1 MGEQEERQ
9 ARFERLYDQASLQVL
24 GYALRRA
31 DSPEDAADVV
41 SETFM
46 IAWRRLD
53 EVPAGDEA
61 RLWLYGVARRVLANQ
76 RRGQQR
82 RERLNA
88 RLRDEVAVVSAR
100 AEAERPAPNSAVM
113 AALSRLDE
121 ADRELIT
128 LVAWEGLD
136 RDQIATM
143 LGCSRATI
151 RVRLHRARRRLARLL
166 GEEDHHGPQPSPSTS
181 IQSTSTQSTAIPL
194 PAQHDGHERFSALA
208 GTREERREAR

>member
-9 ARFERLYDQASLQVL
+9 ARFEHLYDHTSLQVL

-53 EVPAGDEA
+53 EVPTGDEA

-100 AEAERPAPNSAVM
+100 AMAERPAPDSAVM
-113 AALSRLDE
+113 AALARLDE

-128 LVAWEGLD
+128 LVAWERLD

-166 GEEDHHGPQPSPSTS
+166 EEEGHHGPRPSPSTS
-181 IQSTSTQSTAIPL
+181 TQLASIPL
-194 PAQHDGHERFSALA
+194 PAQRDEHERFSALA
-208 GTREERREAR
+208 GAREERREAL

>member
-1 MGEQEERQ
+1 
-9 ARFERLYDQASLQVL
+9 
-24 GYALRRA
+24 
-31 DSPEDAADVV
+31 
-41 SETFM
+41 
-46 IAWRRLD
+46 
-53 EVPAGDEA
+53 VPAGDEA

-100 AEAERPAPNSAVM
+100 AVAERPAPDSAVM
-113 AALSRLDE
+113 AALADLDE
-121 ADRELIT
+121 ADLELIT

-166 GEEDHHGPQPSPSTS
+166 GEEGHRGPRPSPSTS
-181 IQSTSTQSTAIPL
+181 TQFTSIPL
-194 PAQHDGHERFSALA
+194 PAQRDGHEHFSALA
-208 GTREERREAR
+208 GAREERTEAR

>member
-1 MGEQEERQ
+1 MAEREGRQ
-9 ARFERLYDQASLQVL
+9 ARFEQLYDQASLEVL

-31 DSPEDAADVV
+31 ASPEDAADVV
-41 SETFM
+41 SETFL

-53 EVPAGDEA
+53 EVPTGDEA

-100 AEAERPAPNSAVM
+100 AMAERPAPDSAVM
-113 AALSRLDE
+113 AALAGLEE

-143 LGCSRATI
+143 LGCSRATV
-151 RVRLHRARRRLARLL
+151 RVRLHRARHRLARLL
-166 GEEDHHGPQPSPSTS
+166 GDEGHHGPRPSPSTAP
-181 IQSTSTQSTAIPL
+181 QVTSIPL
-194 PAQHDGHERFSALA
+194 PAQRDEHERFSALA
-208 GTREERREAR
+208 GARDERREAR

>member
-1 MGEQEERQ
+1 M
-9 ARFERLYDQASLQVL
+9 L

-53 EVPAGDEA
+53 E
-61 RLWLYGVARRVLANQ
+61 
-76 RRGQQR
+76 
-82 RERLNA
+82 
-88 RLRDEVAVVSAR
+88 
-100 AEAERPAPNSAVM
+100 
-113 AALSRLDE
+113 
-121 ADRELIT
+121 ADRELLT

-136 RDQIATM
+136 RDQIAAM

-166 GEEDHHGPQPSPSTS
+166 GEEGHHGLRPS
-181 IQSTSTQSTAIPL
+181 QFTSTQFRSIPL
-194 PAQHDGHERFSALA
+194 PAQRDGNERFSALA
-208 GTREERREAR
+208 GARDERTQAR

>member
-9 ARFERLYDQASLQVL
+9 ARFEHLYDQASLQVL

-46 IAWRRLD
+46 IAWRR
-53 EVPAGDEA
+53 
-61 RLWLYGVARRVLANQ
+61 
-76 RRGQQR
+76 
-82 RERLNA
+82 
-88 RLRDEVAVVSAR
+88 RDEVAVVSAR
-100 AEAERPAPNSAVM
+100 AEAGRPAPDSAVM
-113 AALSRLDE
+113 AALARLDE

-166 GEEDHHGPQPSPSTS
+166 AEEGHHGPRPSP
-181 IQSTSTQSTAIPL
+181 STSTQSTSIPL
-194 PAQHDGHERFSALA
+194 PAQHDGREHFSALA
-208 GTREERREAR
+208 GAREERREAL

>member
-76 RRGQQR
+76 RRGHQR

-100 AEAERPAPNSAVM
+100 AMAERPAPDSAVM

-166 GEEDHHGPQPSPSTS
+166 GEEGHHGPRPSPSTAT
-181 IQSTSTQSTAIPL
+181 QFTSIPL
-194 PAQHDGHERFSALA
+194 PAQRDGNERFSALA
-208 GTREERREAR
+208 GARDERTEAR

>member
-9 ARFERLYDQASLQVL
+9 ARFEHLYDQASLQVL

-31 DSPEDAADVV
+31 DTPEDAADIV

-53 EVPAGDEA
+53 EVPVGDEA

-88 RLRDEVAVVSAR
+88 RLRDEVAVVSAW
-100 AEAERPAPNSAVM
+100 AEAGRPAPDSAVM
-113 AALSRLDE
+113 AALAHLDE

-128 LVAWEGLD
+128 LVAWNWTAIRSPRCLVAAVPRSGCGCT
-136 RDQIATM
+136 APGAASP
-143 LGCSRATI
+143 GCSGRKGT
-151 RVRLHRARRRLARLL
+151 RARGPARPPL
-166 GEEDHHGPQPSPSTS
+166 PSPHPSRFPPSTTGPS
-181 IQSTSTQSTAIPL
+181 ASAPWLAPGKREGRRYEPSN
-194 PAQHDGHERFSALA
+194 QH
-208 GTREERREAR
+208 

>member
-1 MGEQEERQ
+1 MGERAERQ
-9 ARFERLYDQASLQVL
+9 VRFERLYDQASLQVL

-31 DSPEDAADVV
+31 STPEDAADAV

-76 RRGQQR
+76 RRGLQR

-88 RLRDEVAVVSAR
+88 RLRDEVATVSAR
-100 AEAERPAPNSAVM
+100 AMAERPVPDGAVM
-113 AALSRLDE
+113 AALARLDE

-128 LVAWEGLD
+128 LVAWENLD

-143 LGCSRATI
+143 LGCSRATV
-151 RVRLHRARRRLARLL
+151 RVRLHRARRRFASLL
-166 GEEDHHGPQPSPSTS
+166 GEEGHQGPRPSPSTAT
-181 IQSTSTQSTAIPL
+181 QFTSVPL
-194 PAQHDGHERFSALA
+194 PAQRGGHERFTTLA
-208 GTREERREAR
+208 GARDKTREAR

>member
-1 MGEQEERQ
+1 MAEREERQ
-9 ARFERLYDQASLQVL
+9 ARFEHLYDQASLQVL

-31 DSPEDAADVV
+31 GSPEDAADVV
-41 SETFM
+41 SETFL

-53 EVPAGDEA
+53 EVPTGDEA

-100 AEAERPAPNSAVM
+100 AMAERPAPDSTVM
-113 AALSRLDE
+113 AALAGLE
-121 ADRELIT
+121 ETDRELIT

-143 LGCSRATI
+143 LGCSRATV
-151 RVRLHRARRRLARLL
+151 RVRLHRARHRLATLL
-166 GEEDHHGPQPSPSTS
+166 GDEGHHGPRPSPSTVP
-181 IQSTSTQSTAIPL
+181 QVTSVPL
-194 PAQHDGHERFSALA
+194 PAQRDEHERFSALA
-208 GTREERREAR
+208 GARDERREAR

>member
-9 ARFERLYDQASLQVL
+9 ARFERFYDQASLQVL

-53 EVPAGDEA
+53 EVPPGDEA

-100 AEAERPAPNSAVM
+100 AVAERPASDSTVM
-113 AALSRLDE
+113 AALARLDE

-166 GEEDHHGPQPSPSTS
+166 GEEGHHGPRLSPSTS
-181 IQSTSTQSTAIPL
+181 TRFTSIPL
-194 PAQHDGHERFSALA
+194 PARRDGHERFSDLDD
-208 GTREERREAR
+208 TREERTEAR

>member
-9 ARFERLYDQASLQVL
+9 ARFEHLYDQASLQVL

-31 DSPEDAADVV
+31 DTPEDAADIV

-53 EVPAGDEA
+53 EVPVGDEA

-88 RLRDEVAVVSAR
+88 RLRDEVAVVSAW
-100 AEAERPAPNSAVM
+100 AEAGRPAPDSAVM
-113 AALSRLDE
+113 AALAHLDE

-166 GEEDHHGPQPSPSTS
+166 GEEGHQGPRPSPSTS
-181 IQSTSTQSTAIPL
+181 SQSTSIPL
-194 PAQHDGHERFSALA
+194 PAQHDGPERFSALA
-208 GTREERREAR
+208 GAREERREAL

>member
-9 ARFERLYDQASLQVL
+9 ARFEHLYDQASLQVL

-31 DSPEDAADVV
+31 DTPEDAADVV

-53 EVPAGDEA
+53 EVPVGDEA

-82 RERLNA
+82 RERLSA

-100 AEAERPAPNSAVM
+100 AEAGRPAPDSAVM
-113 AALSRLDE
+113 AALARLDE

-151 RVRLHRARRRLARLL
+151 RVWLHRARRRLARLL
-166 GEEDHHGPQPSPSTS
+166 GEEGHQGPRPSP
-181 IQSTSTQSTAIPL
+181 STSTQSTSIPL
-194 PAQHDGHERFSALA
+194 PAQHDGRERFSALA
-208 GTREERREAR
+208 GAREERREAL

>member
-1 MGEQEERQ
+1 MGERAERRE
-9 ARFERLYDQASLQVL
+9 RFERLYDQASLQVL

-31 DSPEDAADVV
+31 GSPEDAADVV

-76 RRGQQR
+76 RRGQLR

-88 RLRDEVAVVSAR
+88 RLLDEVAAVGAR
-100 AEAERPAPNSAVM
+100 VMAEGPVPDSAVM
-113 AALSRLDE
+113 AALARLDE
-121 ADRELIT
+121 GDRELIT
-128 LVAWEGLD
+128 LVAWESLD

-143 LGCSRATI
+143 LGCSRATV

-166 GEEDHHGPQPSPSTS
+166 AEEGHDGPRPGPDPGAVPEATTVQH
-181 IQSTSTQSTAIPL
+181 
-194 PAQHDGHERFSALA
+194 PAQRDEHERFSAHA
-208 GTREERREAR
+208 GAREARREAL

>member
-1 MGEQEERQ
+1 MGEQAERQ
-9 ARFERLYDQASLQVL
+9 ARYERLYDQASLQVL

-76 RRGQQR
+76 RRGHQR

-100 AEAERPAPNSAVM
+100 AMAERPAPDSAVM

-166 GEEDHHGPQPSPSTS
+166 GEEGHHGPRPSPSTS
-181 IQSTSTQSTAIPL
+181 TQFTSIPL
-194 PAQHDGHERFSALA
+194 HAQRDGHERFSALA
-208 GTREERREAR
+208 DAREERTEAR

>member
-1 MGEQEERQ
+1 MGDREERQ
-9 ARFERLYDQASLQVL
+9 ARFEHLYDQASLQVL

-53 EVPAGDEA
+53 EVPVGDEA

-100 AEAERPAPNSAVM
+100 AEAERPAPDSAVM
-113 AALSRLDE
+113 AALARLDE
-121 ADRELIT
+121 ADRELVT

-166 GEEDHHGPQPSPSTS
+166 GEEGHQGPRPSSSTATRSTS
-181 IQSTSTQSTAIPL
+181 IPL
-194 PAQHDGHERFSALA
+194 PAQHDGRERFSALA
-208 GTREERREAR
+208 GARE

>member
-1 MGEQEERQ
+1 MAEREERQ
-9 ARFERLYDQASLQVL
+9 ARFEHLYDQASLEVL

-31 DSPEDAADVV
+31 GSPEDAADVV
-41 SETFM
+41 SETFL

-53 EVPAGDEA
+53 EVPTGDEA

-100 AEAERPAPNSAVM
+100 AMAERPAPASAVM
-113 AALSRLDE
+113 AALAGLEE

-143 LGCSRATI
+143 LGCSRATV
-151 RVRLHRARRRLARLL
+151 RVRLHRARHRLARLL
-166 GEEDHHGPQPSPSTS
+166 GDEGHHGPRPSR
-181 IQSTSTQSTAIPL
+181 STAPPVTSIPL
-194 PAQHDGHERFSALA
+194 PARRDEHERSSALA
-208 GTREERREAR
+208 GPRHERREAR

>member
-1 MGEQEERQ
+1 
-9 ARFERLYDQASLQVL
+9 LQVL

-53 EVPAGDEA
+53 EVPVGDEA

-100 AEAERPAPNSAVM
+100 AEAGRPAPDSAVM
-113 AALSRLDE
+113 AALARLDE

-166 GEEDHHGPQPSPSTS
+166 GEEGHQGPRPSPSTS
-181 IQSTSTQSTAIPL
+181 SQSTSIPL
-194 PAQHDGHERFSALA
+194 PAQHDGRERFSALA
-208 GTREERREAR
+208 GAREERREAL

>member
-9 ARFERLYDQASLQVL
+9 ARFEHLYDQASLQVL

-31 DSPEDAADVV
+31 DTPEDAADVV

-53 EVPAGDEA
+53 EVPVGDEA

-82 RERLNA
+82 RERLSA

-100 AEAERPAPNSAVM
+100 AEAGRPAPDSAVM
-113 AALSRLDE
+113 AALARLDE

-166 GEEDHHGPQPSPSTS
+166 GEEGHQGPRLSP
-181 IQSTSTQSTAIPL
+181 STSTQSTSIPL
-194 PAQHDGHERFSALA
+194 PAQHDGRERFSALA
-208 GTREERREAR
+208 GAPEERREAL